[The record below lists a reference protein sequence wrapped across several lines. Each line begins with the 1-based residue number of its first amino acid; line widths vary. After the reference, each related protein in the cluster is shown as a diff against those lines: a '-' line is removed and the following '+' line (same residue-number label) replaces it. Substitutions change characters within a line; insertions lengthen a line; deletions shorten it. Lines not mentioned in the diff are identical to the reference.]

1 MMENLIIAKARQEAL
16 QRKVEERR
24 LRLQEEAN
32 RKLAAFGA
40 LTADEQEQRLLYANV
55 LEYEQDH
62 DWPKQWRASIKKNPD
77 SSLVLDLVSY
87 LLRWRWW
94 SMWTA

>member
-1 MMENLIIAKARQEAL
+1 MMENLIIAKARQDAL

-32 RKLAAFGA
+32 RRLAAFGA
-40 LTADEQEQRLLYANV
+40 LTTDEQEQRLLYANV

-62 DWPKQWRASIKKNPD
+62 VSVTASIRHM
-77 SSLVLDLVSY
+77 LHI
-87 LLRWRWW
+87 
-94 SMWTA
+94 